1 MNSPPTAVS
10 SAGPQSPARV
20 GRSASAEGAS
30 TARAGRAALRARS
43 LSLLLLLAGLSG
55 CVSLHH
61 YAIDRVGDA
70 LAGSGSG
77 FSGDDDPELIRAAAP
92 FSLKL
97 MESVLAETPRHAGLL
112 TASAAGFTQYAYAF
126 VQEDADEIEMRD
138 LAAATVLRERAH
150 GLYLRARDYG
160 LRALEAR
167 HAGFRE
173 RLRQAPELA
182 ARELDPADAAAL
194 YWTAAAWGAAIS
206 LDKDSPDALAELP
219 LIEVLL
225 RRLASLNADYD
236 YGALDSL
243 LMSYENGRPG
253 ARDPQPLIRR
263 HFERAVQLSGGHKAA
278 PYVAFAETA
287 CVRAQDRTEFV
298 ASLKHALAIDPAGH
312 PEWRLENRVM
322 QRRARW
328 LLTQTDQLF
337 LENPEAP

>member
-1 MNSPPTAVS
+1 MCAMTLLTRASLPAVTGRC
-10 SAGPQSPARV
+10 AAR
-20 GRSASAEGAS
+20 
-30 TARAGRAALRARS
+30 RAGALG
-43 LSLLLLLAGLSG
+43 LLLLATWLSG

-77 FSGDDDPELIRAAAP
+77 FAGDDDPELIRAAAP

-97 MESVLAETPRHAGLL
+97 MESVLQESPHHAGLL

-126 VQEDADEIEMRD
+126 VQEDADELEMRD
-138 LAAATVLRERAH
+138 LTAALALHQRAH
-150 GLYLRARDYG
+150 GLYTRARDYG

-167 HAGFRE
+167 HPGFRE
-173 RLRQAPELA
+173 HLRRDPALA
-182 ARELDPADAAAL
+182 AGELGPGDVTAV
-194 YWTAAAWGAAIS
+194 YWTAAAWAAAIS

-219 LIEVLL
+219 QVEVLL
-225 RRLASLNADYD
+225 KRLASLDADYD

-243 LMSYENGRPG
+243 MMSYENGRPG
-253 ARDPQPLIRR
+253 ARDPQTAIRQ
-263 HFERAVQLSGGHKAA
+263 HFERAVRLSGGQKAA

-287 CVRAQDRTEFV
+287 CVRAQDRSEFV
-298 ASLKHALAIDPAGH
+298 ASLRHALAIDPAGR

-337 LENPEAP
+337 IETAEAP